1 MIYRMGADLVVIVH
15 LLFVLFVALGG
26 LFAVRWAR
34 LMWLHLPAL
43 LWGALIEFAGFVC
56 PLTPLEEGL
65 RQRGGQNGY
74 GGDFI
79 GHYVVALLY
88 PSGLT
93 RQMQIW
99 LGCVV
104 LLTNSLIYGYFF
116 MHGQH
121 ARAARRL

>member
-1 MIYRMGADLVVIVH
+1 MIYRIGADLVVIVH

-34 LMWLHLPAL
+34 LMWLHLPAF
-43 LWGALIEFAGFVC
+43 LWGALVEFAGFVC

-99 LGCVV
+99 LGCAV

-116 MHGQH
+116 MHGRQP
-121 ARAARRL
+121 RAARRL